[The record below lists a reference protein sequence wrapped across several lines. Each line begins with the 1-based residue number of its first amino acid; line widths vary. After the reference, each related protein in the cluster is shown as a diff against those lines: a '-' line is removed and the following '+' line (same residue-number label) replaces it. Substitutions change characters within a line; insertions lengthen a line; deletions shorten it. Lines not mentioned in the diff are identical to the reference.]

1 MGSGESDAA
10 EHFRTLTQFVIE
22 KYKPA
27 LDALAEH
34 DACDTCDCAP
44 KEDDPAVEHEA
55 PTL

>member
-55 PTL
+55 PTV